1 MSPFK
6 QFNRF
11 ILNYCFFSE
20 DELNTF
26 NEKCKVKTLFK
37 GERLININNKN
48 NTLYFLTKGIVKY
61 SVVNNEGIE
70 VIYNFRIENMT
81 VTAYSFYNNNIP
93 KFNVDCLEDCELVCI
108 PVDAIAYVVYNFKN
122 GLLLRGLL
130 AEAHILEL
138 VNLLTDK
145 DTKTVVERYINIEKQ
160 FPNIHQRVSQST
172 IANYLGVSQE
182 HLSRLKKSKSI
193 FYKE

>member
-6 QFNRF
+6 LFNRF
-11 ILNYCFFSE
+11 ILNYCFFTD
-20 DELNTF
+20 DELNSF
-26 NEKCKVKTLFK
+26 NEKCEIKTFLK
-37 GERLININNKN
+37 GERIVNINIKN
-48 NTLYFLTKGIVKY
+48 NLLYFLTKGIVKY
-61 SVVNNEGIE
+61 SIVNNDGIE
-70 VIYNFRIENMT
+70 VVYNFRIENMT

-93 KFNVDCLEDCELVCI
+93 KFNVDCIEDCELVCI
-108 PVDAIAYVVYNFKN
+108 PVEAVAYVVYNFKN

-145 DTKTVVERYINIEKQ
+145 DTKSVIERYVNIERQ
-160 FPNIHQRVSQST
+160 FPEIHQRVSQST

-182 HLSRLKKSKSI
+182 HLSRLKKSKN
-193 FYKE
+193 FYNIN